1 MIKFFRKI
9 RYNLMSENKT
19 GKYLKYAIGEIIL
32 VMVGILLAL
41 QVNNW
46 NTNRINSIKENNYLV
61 NLKRDLNNQLKIID
75 RNLRGETHIF
85 NSLTKASNNY
95 KKYKKFR
102 AVKEDLVL
110 ITPINDRYTFTI
122 TSPTYTELLS
132 TGNLD
137 LITNKTLKDL
147 MVRYYEDLELTSQ
160 VIQKNNDYKDNVI
173 SSKSLSIIEIIG
185 GSDLEKLYDGL
196 DSSFNNYET
205 PNHLM
210 NIIETNISKPE
221 NELVLLNLIRFKIL
235 NASNHM
241 NRLKIAK
248 AQTRAIL
255 NALN

>member
-1 MIKFFRKI
+1 MIK
-9 RYNLMSENKT
+9 ENKVS
-19 GKYLKYAIGEIIL
+19 KYVLYAVGEIVL
-32 VMVGILLAL
+32 VVIGILIAL
-41 QVNNW
+41 SINNW
-46 NTNRINSIKENNYLV
+46 NTSRINHIKENNYLV
-61 NLKRDLNNQLKIID
+61 NLKHDLNNQLKIID

-95 KKYKKFR
+95 EKYKKFR

-110 ITPINDRYTFTI
+110 ITPMNDRYTFTI

-137 LITNKTLKDL
+137 LITNTDFKNL

-173 SSKSLSIIEIIG
+173 SSKSLSIIEILG
-185 GSDLEKLYDGL
+185 GSSPEKLYDGT

-210 NIIETNISKPE
+210 NIIETNISNPE
-221 NELVLLNLIRFKIL
+221 NELVLLNLIRFKRL
-235 NASNHM
+235 VTSNHM
-241 NRLKIAK
+241 NRLKVAK
-248 AQTRAIL
+248 TQTEELL
-255 NALN
+255 NTLN